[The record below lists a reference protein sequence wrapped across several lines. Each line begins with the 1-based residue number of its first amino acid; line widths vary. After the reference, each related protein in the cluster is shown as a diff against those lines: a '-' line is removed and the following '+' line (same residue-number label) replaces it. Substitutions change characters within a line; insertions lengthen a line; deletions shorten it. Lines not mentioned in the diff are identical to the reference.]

1 MTESDLS
8 NIETNLKVRLPAAYR
23 EAVINTNAALP
34 LQMFI
39 DAQTIIGTNLGYRRI
54 SWLGR
59 PLDGVFF
66 VFGRDDKGNALF
78 MDLDMPGGLVMSADH
93 ARHRGRAEARSF
105 KEWFA
110 KVRQRKRPM
119 PNAERPTPNG

>member
-8 NIETNLKVRLPAAYR
+8 NIESTLKVRLPATYR
-23 EAVINTNAALP
+23 EAVVDANAALP
-34 LQMFI
+34 SQMFN
-39 DAQTIIGTNLGYRRI
+39 DGQTIIGTNLGYRRI

-110 KVRQRKRPM
+110 KVQRKK
-119 PNAERPTPNG
+119 TPNVQR